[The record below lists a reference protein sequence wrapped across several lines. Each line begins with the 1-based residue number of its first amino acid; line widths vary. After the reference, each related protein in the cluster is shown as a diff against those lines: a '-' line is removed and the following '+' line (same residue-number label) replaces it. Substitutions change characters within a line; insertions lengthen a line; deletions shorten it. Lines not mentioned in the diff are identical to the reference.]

1 MIKEYILTIVI
12 SALLAFGI
20 TGGYLSIHQK
30 SSTTKINKN
39 TAIITE
45 PTLVPT
51 VANQPTIEPK
61 KDSLEVTSP
70 ENNILLSTE
79 KTTIIG
85 TTTVNSNIIIAT
97 AKNTFTGKSDNNGK
111 FEIPITLE
119 TGLNIIKIS
128 SIDSSNNQKDTT
140 INITY
145 STAKI

>member
-1 MIKEYILTIVI
+1 MIKEYILTIVV

-30 SSTTKINKN
+30 SNNTKINKN

-51 VANQPTIEPK
+51 VANQPTTEPK
-61 KDSLEVTSP
+61 KDSLKITSP

-79 KTTIIG
+79 KTTVTG
-85 TTTVNSNIIIAT
+85 NTTANSNIIIAT
-97 AKNTFTGKSDNNGK
+97 TDNTFTGKSDDDGK

-128 SIDSSNNQKDTT
+128 SIDSNNNQKDTT